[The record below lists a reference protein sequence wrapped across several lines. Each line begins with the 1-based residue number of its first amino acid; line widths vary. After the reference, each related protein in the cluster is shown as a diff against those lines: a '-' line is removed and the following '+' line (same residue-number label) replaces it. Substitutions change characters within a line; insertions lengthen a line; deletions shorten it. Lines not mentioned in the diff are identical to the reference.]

1 MKKAVFLDVDGTLLP
16 EGNGKSVLESTKEA
30 IKLLQAQDI
39 GAVLCT
45 GRHPTELVTLGL
57 LDVPYDGF
65 VLLNGQLVLDRNMKK
80 LYSHPITGIDKKEI
94 VTMFES
100 RDIPVVTVEEKR
112 LYLNFINENV
122 IQAQADVNSGVHAVG
137 EYNGADILMS
147 TVYADGNVSFS
158 NLRTGRWHKW
168 AVDVYPPTGGK
179 ANGIREFIK
188 RYGVERKDVIVFGD
202 AQNDIEMI
210 KYAGVGIA
218 MGNAYPETKKAAD
231 FITDDCEHDGIWN
244 GLKKINLI

>member
-94 VTMFES
+94 VTMFEN
-100 RDIPVVTVEEKR
+100 RDIPVVIVEEKR

>member
-80 LYSHPITGIDKKEI
+80 LYSHPIIGIDKKEI
-94 VTMFES
+94 VTMFEK
-100 RDIPVVTVEEKR
+100 RDIPVVIVEEKR

-179 ANGIREFIK
+179 VNGIREFIK

>member
-94 VTMFES
+94 VTMFEK
-100 RDIPVVTVEEKR
+100 RDIPVGIVEEKR

-188 RYGVERKDVIVFGD
+188 RYGVEREDVIVFGD

>member
-80 LYSHPITGIDKKEI
+80 LYSHPITGIEYGTMNIPYAEFYKAEIDDAYTVDAVSSATTKGKWGMNGEGEI
-94 VTMFES
+94 VEGTYNNGNGTILGVKF
-100 RDIPVVTVEEKR
+100 PVEVSSSDVSNR
-112 LYLNFINENV
+112 LL
-122 IQAQADVNSGVHAVG
+122 
-137 EYNGADILMS
+137 
-147 TVYADGNVSFS
+147 VYG
-158 NLRTGRWHKW
+158 TG
-168 AVDVYPPTGGK
+168 
-179 ANGIREFIK
+179 
-188 RYGVERKDVIVFGD
+188 
-202 AQNDIEMI
+202 
-210 KYAGVGIA
+210 
-218 MGNAYPETKKAAD
+218 
-231 FITDDCEHDGIWN
+231 
-244 GLKKINLI
+244 